1 MKINELLKNYET
13 LCVSFS
19 EEEKPEFSKMLVSLG
34 FYVPENFC
42 SPAIIHRD
50 KRVSFITGFVSGI
63 YFSQPSWKLKKHGV
77 LKIDFCDITPSEEK
91 SGWYDSRNRAI
102 LDLRRN

>member
-1 MKINELLKNYET
+1 MKINELLKRHET

-34 FYVPENFC
+34 FSVPENFC

-63 YFSQPSWKLKKHGV
+63 YFSQPSRKLKKHGV
-77 LKIDFCDITPSEEK
+77 LKINYSKISPENSF
-91 SGWYDSRNRAI
+91 SGWYSARA
-102 LDLRRN
+102 LL